1 MYVMGIDP
9 TDTNTATE
17 GAAYILG
24 TLGAVATMPTLYT
37 APMGTTGSTAGLPLG
52 PKAYVYVS
60 ASAGVSATQAVLID
74 INYNV
79 LAATATL
86 AAPTTGFG
94 KQVAIAPVAIPAGG
108 FGWVQVYGR
117 CDMLVV
123 AATAIRS
130 VVSLSGTAGALDDLV
145 AVGSV
150 VVSGIFINAVNGTVG
165 TGMLNWPHM
174 MLDDA

>member
-17 GAAYILG
+17 GPAFILG
-24 TLGAVATMPTLYT
+24 TLGAIATMPTMYT
-37 APMGTTGSTAGLPLG
+37 APMGTTGSTAGLSFG
-52 PKAYVYVS
+52 PKAYVYCS
-60 ASAGVSATQAVLID
+60 ASAGVSANHAVLID
-74 INYNV
+74 INFNA
-79 LAATATL
+79 LSATATL

-94 KQVAIAPVAIPAGG
+94 KQVGVAVTTIPAGG
-108 FGWVQVYGR
+108 SGWIQVYGR

-123 AATAIRS
+123 AGTAIRS

-145 AVGSV
+145 AVGSI
-150 VVSGIFINAVNGTVG
+150 VVSGIYINAVNGTAG

-174 MLDDA
+174 LLDDA